1 MPVSIFNN
9 NDRLLINKAEALSL
23 RYDLA
28 LISEISG
35 WVITCCTVLKDALL
49 DDFAPRAT

>member
-9 NDRLLINKAEALSL
+9 NDRLLTNKAEAL

-28 LISEISG
+28 LISKTSG
-35 WVITCCTVLKDALL
+35 WVITCCTVLKGALL
-49 DDFAPRAT
+49 DDLAPRAT